1 MSQECRG
8 RAKTRQKHSTLQY
21 RDSLNSEEFRK
32 KPESWLTSWSR
43 LHTTGQKVT
52 GP

>member
-8 RAKTRQKHSTLQY
+8 KSKDKTKAQHAA